1 MNEEDYYGIIHFYDK
16 TGKSVLKN
24 TKTFFK
30 IIDIITITYYINNN
44 IFLKIYKLINKI
56 GSGGSGI
63 VFKILDI
70 TNKKNVDIFNKYS
83 NFMSTNN
90 EFLALKVNSLNESY
104 ITNEGLFLIKIFNE
118 KSIPEE
124 YKYAPK
130 FLGIDNLDFMILPYF
145 GGMNLADLVSNL
157 DEEKVFKI
165 PKILNNIL
173 KQLSHYNNIFKHND
187 IKVANIV
194 LNDKYQPKIID
205 FGLST
210 LDLSELQESSVVS
223 FAPEGI
229 LPFII
234 YKKMNIK
241 ISKFKSKYDFLFNKK
256 LYVKYDMIGFFWVM
270 IDCFTNNRSHEI
282 LKILLKNEDIIIEKL
297 YCFYLRNV
305 DMSKYFIEKYGINNA
320 ELISSFID
328 YRFLNHNVSLTKL
341 IIDKTNPI
349 IIKCLFYNN
358 LTAYN
363 DFIEYIIN
371 AILTPDSE
379 MRISYKALLT
389 HVFFNLA

>member
-1 MNEEDYYGIIHFYDK
+1 
-16 TGKSVLKN
+16 
-24 TKTFFK
+24 
-30 IIDIITITYYINNN
+30 
-44 IFLKIYKLINKI
+44 
-56 GSGGSGI
+56 
-63 VFKILDI
+63 
-70 TNKKNVDIFNKYS
+70 VDIFNKYS
-83 NFMSTNN
+83 NYISTNN
-90 EFLALKVNSLNESY
+90 EYLALKVNNLDESY
-104 ITNEGLFLIKIFNE
+104 ITNEGLFLIKIFNL

-130 FLGIDNLDFMILPYF
+130 FIGIDNLDFMVLPYF
-145 GGMNLADLVSNL
+145 GDMNLADLVTKL
-157 DEEKVFKI
+157 DEEKVLKI
-165 PKILNNIL
+165 PQILNNIL
-173 KQLSHYNNIFKHND
+173 KQLSFYNNLFKHND

-241 ISKFKSKYDFLFNKK
+241 ISKFKSKYEFLFHNK

-305 DMSKYFIEKYGINNA
+305 DMSKYFIEKYGIDNA
-320 ELISSFID
+320 ELIKSYID
-328 YRFLNHNVSLTKL
+328 YRFINYNVSLTKL

-349 IIKCLFYNN
+349 IIKYLFYNN
-358 LTAYN
+358 LKAYN
-363 DFIEYIIN
+363 NFIEYIIN

-379 MRISYKALLT
+379 IRISYKALLT
-389 HVFFNLA
+389 NVFFNLA